1 MQEEVSSK
9 SCKTPRWRMLKAHL
23 KNLEP
28 TTFKSLM
35 ETEPNAVLIDVRTP
49 QEFGR
54 SHFEGAINI
63 SYFAEDL
70 CDRLETL
77 DKDKTYLVYCRS
89 GRRSI
94 RVGTLMRNSGFD
106 TQKVYNLDGG
116 LVAWQEVFGE

>member
-28 TTFKSLM
+28 SIFKSLM
-35 ETEPNAVLIDVRTP
+35 EEEQNAILIDVRTP
-49 QEFGR
+49 QEYGCF
-54 SHFEGAINI
+54 HFENAINI
-63 SYFAEDL
+63 SYFSEDL
-70 CDRLETL
+70 CDRLEAL
-77 DKDKTYLVYCRS
+77 DKSKTYLIYCRS

-106 TQKVYNLDGG
+106 PQKVFNLDGG
-116 LVAWQEVFGE
+116 LVAWKEVFEE